1 MSTVLA
7 EQDDLAQKRKRG
19 IRITLI
25 VCGLV
30 VAFFYF
36 GFIVMIV
43 IKGSR

>member
-7 EQDDLAQKRKRG
+7 EHGDLAEKRRRG
-19 IRITLI
+19 VRNTLI
-25 VCGLV
+25 VCALV

-36 GFIVMIV
+36 GFIVMIL

>member
-7 EQDDLAQKRKRG
+7 ERGDLEQKRRRG
-19 IRITLI
+19 IRNTLI

-36 GFIVMIV
+36 GFIVMIL
-43 IKGSR
+43 IKGSH